1 MTTVPEPITP
11 RGAAARRSL
20 PAGAVAL
27 ALALAAAAPPC
38 TAGAAPTTGPTFSVR
53 PAGGARA
60 YVVAAARPGAV
71 VRRNVRVVNSG
82 DRPGAV
88 RLYAVDA
95 ATGATSGAVYRGEH
109 AQPRDVGAWTA
120 LSAGRLRLAPGA
132 SRIVRLTVRVPR
144 GVRPGQHLGAVV
156 AENQAIRRGRPV
168 RRGHGALKVDVRL
181 LTVDAVQI
189 DVAGRSYS
197 HLSLTGAA
205 SGGSHGRQTVLLGV
219 RNDGTELTKAH
230 GSFSLSDSAGRVLMR
245 APLRLDTLV
254 PATGIDFPVPV
265 SRRALGAGSYRVSA
279 ELRYRG
285 GVVRR
290 TMPLSISSDA
300 VKSVFKSRPDLAPPA
315 SAGATPAWLLT
326 LAGLA
331 AGLALAAG
339 GAQLRRRRA
348 SR

>member
-1 MTTVPEPITP
+1 MLSVPITP
-11 RGAAARRSL
+11 RGAAARRSP

-27 ALALAAAAPPC
+27 SLVLAAVALPGTASAAP
-38 TAGAAPTTGPTFSVR
+38 ATGPTFSVR
-53 PAGGARA
+53 PADGVSP
-60 YVVAAARPGAV
+60 YVVADARPGAV
-71 VRRNVRVVNSG
+71 VRRSVRVVNGG

-95 ATGATSGAVYRGEH
+95 VTGATSGAVYRSEN
-109 AQPRDVGAWTA
+109 ASRRDVGGWTA

-132 SRIVRLTVRVPR
+132 SRLVRLTIHVPR

-189 DVAGRSYS
+189 NIAGRRTP
-197 HLSLTGAA
+197 HLSLTGATA
-205 SGGSHGRQTVLLGV
+205 GGNHARQTVLLGI
-219 RNDGTELTKAH
+219 RNDGTELTKAR
-230 GSFSLSDSAGRVLMR
+230 GSYRLSDSAGHVLMR
-245 APLRLDTLV
+245 GPLRLDTLV
-254 PATGIDFPVPV
+254 PDTAIDYPVPV
-265 SRRALGAGSYRVSA
+265 AGRPLGAGSYRVSA

-285 GVVRR
+285 RVVRR
-290 TMPLSISSDA
+290 TMGLSISSDT
-300 VKSVFKSRPDLAPPA
+300 VKRVFKSRPELAPPPA
-315 SAGATPAWLLT
+315 SGAGQAWLLGVG
-326 LAGLA
+326 GLA

-348 SR
+348 TR

>member
-1 MTTVPEPITP
+1 VP

-20 PAGAVAL
+20 SGGAI
-27 ALALAAAAPPC
+27 ALALAAVVLTGTAHAAP
-38 TAGAAPTTGPTFSVR
+38 ATGPTFSVR
-53 PAGGARA
+53 PVEGARA
-60 YVVAAARPGAV
+60 YVVAGARPGGV
-71 VRRNVRVVNSG
+71 VRRSVRVVNSG
-82 DRPGAV
+82 DRPGTV

-95 ATGATSGAVYRGEH
+95 VTGATSGAVYRGEH
-109 AQPRDVGAWTA
+109 APRRDVGAWTT

-132 SRIVRLTVRVPR
+132 SRIVRLTIRVPR

-168 RRGHGALKVDVRL
+168 RRGQGALKVDVRL

-189 DVAGRSYS
+189 DVAGRRSS
-197 HLSLTGAA
+197 HLSLTGVT
-205 SGGSHGRQTVLLGV
+205 SGGSRGRQTVLLGI
-219 RNDGTELTKAH
+219 RNDGTELAKAR
-230 GSFSLSDSAGRVLMR
+230 GSFSLSNSAGEVLMR
-245 APLRLDTLV
+245 KPLRLDTLV
-254 PATGIDFPVPV
+254 PATAIDFPVPV
-265 SRRALGAGSYRVSA
+265 AGRPLGAGSYRVSA

-290 TMPLSISSDA
+290 TMPLSISSDT
-300 VKSVFKSRPDLAPPA
+300 VERVFKSRPDLAPPA
-315 SAGATPAWLLT
+315 PAGAGQAWLLGVG
-326 LAGLA
+326 GLA